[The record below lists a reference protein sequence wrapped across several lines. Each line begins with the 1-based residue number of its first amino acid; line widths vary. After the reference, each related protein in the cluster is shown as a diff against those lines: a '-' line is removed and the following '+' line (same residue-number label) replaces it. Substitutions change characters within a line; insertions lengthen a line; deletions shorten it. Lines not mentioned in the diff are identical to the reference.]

1 MLPSVRSAVSAAMD
15 GVFGNASSVHQEGQ
29 AARTQVERTRR
40 AVAKALNGPA
50 QSVILTSGATESN
63 NLVIRDFAH
72 RNPGATLHFTAVE
85 HPSVVE
91 VAGELQTGGYAVKR
105 IPVDASGQLDLAFLE
120 RVEPG
125 DLVSVMWANN
135 EMGNIYPIADI
146 AAEVHE
152 RKALLHVD
160 ATQALGRIP
169 VDFGA
174 VKADFMS
181 LSFHKMGG
189 PKGIGALLIREGR
202 KVEAILAG
210 GHQERGRRPGTE
222 NVPAAA
228 GLEAAMRELTDHGA
242 LWTERLRASHELMM
256 ARLIKIDG
264 LTLRGNAHGPQALP
278 NTLNF
283 AVEGVDGENLL
294 LALDLDGVALSSGSA
309 CTAGSLEPSHVIL
322 AMGFE
327 PKKARESV
335 RISFGPT
342 TTEEDLIDAAD
353 RIERTVDR
361 LRRI

>member
-1 MLPSVRSAVSAAMD
+1 MLPSVRNAMTGAME

-63 NLVIRDFAH
+63 NLVIRDFAR
-72 RNPGATLHFTAVE
+72 RNPQATLHFTAVE

-91 VAGELQTGGYAVKR
+91 VGMELQARGYAVNR

-120 RVEPG
+120 RVAPG

-135 EMGNIYPIADI
+135 EMGNIYPIAQI
-146 AAEVHE
+146 AAEVHD
-152 RKALLHVD
+152 RQALLHVD
-160 ATQALGRIP
+160 ATQALGRVH

-174 VKADFMS
+174 ANADFMS

-228 GLEAAMRELTDHGA
+228 GLEAAMHALTADGA
-242 LWTERLRASHELMM
+242 LWTERLSSSHALMM
-256 ARLIKIDG
+256 SRLTKIKG
-264 LTLRGNAHGPQALP
+264 LTLRGNACGPHALP

-283 AVEGVDGENLL
+283 AVDGVDGEDLL

-327 PKKARESV
+327 PKRARESV
-335 RISFGPT
+335 RISFGPST
-342 TTEEDLIDAAD
+342 SAEELLDAAD